1 MKKLPE
7 RSSVTENAVVT
18 VSLLT
23 LSQGL
28 SKLVAKMRYALT
40 DILQLCAAYVGL
52 IVIVVT
58 GLYLTPLFIYA

>member
-1 MKKLPE
+1 VKKLPE